1 MPNEQIIPRQI
12 PIEKIHDLPDI
23 PIVKLAD
30 KSYGGLVTSML
41 LDGVKEP
48 VILRQREDGEYQLVT
63 GYRRRKAAE
72 LAKLKELPAL
82 VYDMTEKEAQEYHKI
97 ANANPDAPIPGK
109 LIEKADKI
117 PSTDIESP
125 KAEKS
130 AVSKATSAEKK
141 GEGKACHGE
150 SGKDR
155 QKADGGWL
163 GRENTG
169 GKENRSC
176 AAC

>member
-1 MPNEQIIPRQI
+1 MPNEKIIPRQI
-12 PIEKIHDLPDI
+12 PIEEIHDLTDI

-97 ANANPDAPIPGK
+97 ANTNPDAPIPGK
-109 LIEKADKI
+109 FVGKEEDTGTGKNAVQDEGSPGEKR
-117 PSTDIESP
+117 SGC
-125 KAEKS
+125 AEKGNGDNGFRI
-130 AVSKATSAEKK
+130 KA
-141 GEGKACHGE
+141 
-150 SGKDR
+150 
-155 QKADGGWL
+155 
-163 GRENTG
+163 G
-169 GKENRSC
+169 GKESRKQG
-176 AAC
+176 

>member
-1 MPNEQIIPRQI
+1 MPNEKTIPQQI

-97 ANANPDAPIPGK
+97 ANANPDAPIPGR
-109 LIEKADKI
+109 LVEKEAKT
-117 PSTDIESP
+117 PGLS
-125 KAEKS
+125 EKS
-130 AVSKATSAEKK
+130 
-141 GEGKACHGE
+141 
-150 SGKDR
+150 
-155 QKADGGWL
+155 
-163 GRENTG
+163 
-169 GKENRSC
+169 
-176 AAC
+176 